1 MVNAPI
7 PNLKSRDAVQK
18 LDEWDPIGLMTLE
31 ATFVRCFNNSP
42 GGFVSGCGCEMEA
55 RNEQE
60 RKTLLLV
67 LGINAF
73 MFLFEMAL
81 GLIAQS
87 TGLIADS
94 LDMLADA
101 TVYTI
106 GLYAV
111 GKSDFL
117 KVKSAKFSGLAQ
129 MFLSVLVLAD
139 VLRRFILGS
148 DPVSTLMMGVGVIAL
163 VANVIC
169 LSLIAKHR
177 DGGVHMRA
185 SLIFSK
191 NDVIANLGVIA
202 AGALVWAL
210 GSRYPDLV
218 IGSVIAIIV
227 FRGGLQILKEAAEQ
241 KDAFSCESTKNT

>member
-1 MVNAPI
+1 M
-7 PNLKSRDAVQK
+7 
-18 LDEWDPIGLMTLE
+18 
-31 ATFVRCFNNSP
+31 
-42 GGFVSGCGCEMEA
+42 SGCGCEMEA

-60 RKTLLLV
+60 RKTLLIV

-73 MFLFEMAL
+73 MFFVEMTL
-81 GLIAQS
+81 GLLAQS

-101 TVYTI
+101 TVYAI
-106 GLYAV
+106 SLYAI
-111 GKSDFL
+111 GKSDVL
-117 KVKSAKFSGLAQ
+117 KVKSARFSGFAQ
-129 MFLSVLVLAD
+129 MFLSLLVLAD

-202 AGALVWAL
+202 AGALVWVL

-241 KDAFSCESTKNT
+241 RDAFSCEATRNT